1 MKHDFLKIDTTTKD
15 PLELAL
21 WNAYEYE
28 YDDRLASRLKWED
41 DGRNYTTAFNTSFTL
56 LLNNKGMIV
65 LRDMLRKVELY
76 CIRKN
81 AAVLQ
86 LMLCDL
92 LGDKFEALQL
102 EKGQQEELTLRA
114 QEVLENLFKDRYV
127 RIYDQLCTF
136 AITSHLYS
144 SGYEFYS
151 RDLATKLLNN
161 KPKTASDLIMML
173 AASGR
178 VNAQLLLL
186 QTPYDPIDPT
196 DSDDISLANIMSA
209 INYRLANYLVD
220 SATDKY
226 LFELESTALAE
237 SQASQPVLSLI
248 DQTTSPPHQV
258 PEIVAARPEP
268 PRLIPNVE
276 RATEE
281 TVALIP
287 TTIDERI
294 IQHES
299 TELSELRSKAE
310 LLEAQ
315 LKEVERQLAATTHDL
330 QLQQKAAR
338 HQKYLN
344 SILNQQLAQK
354 EALRADSSAFPIDVS
369 VTRNSTKRV
378 TCNSTKRQSA
388 DPIHDLLNQVVA
400 AKLTPAES
408 LTTIDKL
415 LTNHVAILPSAY
427 KSAKESE
434 NFRDRKGC
442 FKLLWR
448 LATDYRAA
456 LLTGSGDA
464 EARKV
469 FSYDEFAS
477 NDGEAEARSKSQLR
491 FEYKG
496 RILQFSKHLK
506 LGFKKS
512 NAETIR
518 IYFDYDALEQKI
530 IVAYCGPHL

>member
-1 MKHDFLKIDTTTKD
+1 MKHYFLKIDTTTKD

-28 YDDRLASRLKWED
+28 YDDRLASSYKWEG
-41 DGRNYTTAFNTSFTL
+41 DGRDYTTAFNTSFTL

-65 LRDMLRKVELY
+65 LRDMLRKVELF

-81 AAVLQ
+81 DSVTQ
-86 LMLCDL
+86 VMLCDL
-92 LGDKFEALQL
+92 LGDKIEALQL
-102 EKGQQEELTLRA
+102 DTGQQEELTLRA

-127 RIYDQLCTF
+127 RIYDQLCTL
-136 AITSHLYS
+136 AITSHLYFK
-144 SGYEFYS
+144 GYEFYS
-151 RDLATKLLNN
+151 RDLATKLLNHN
-161 KPKTASDLIMML
+161 DPKTASDLIMML

-220 SATDKY
+220 SATDNY
-226 LFELESTALAE
+226 LFELESTTLAE
-237 SQASQPVLSLI
+237 SQASQPVLSLL
-248 DQTTSPPHQV
+248 DQTTSPPHQL
-258 PEIVAARPEP
+258 PEIVAPRPEP
-268 PRLIPNVE
+268 PRLIPSVE

-281 TVALIP
+281 TIALIP
-287 TTIDERI
+287 TTIDEQI

-299 TELSELRSKAE
+299 TELSELRTKAE

-315 LKEVERQLAATTHDL
+315 LKEAERQLAATTDDL
-330 QLQQKAAR
+330 HLQQEAAR

-344 SILNQQLAQK
+344 SILNQKLAQK
-354 EALRADSSAFPIDVS
+354 EALRADSSAFPIDVT
-369 VTRNSTKRV
+369 VRRN
-378 TCNSTKRQSA
+378 CTKRQSA

-448 LATDYRAA
+448 LATDYRTA

-469 FSYDEFAS
+469 FSYNEFAS
-477 NDGEAEARSKSQLR
+477 NDGEAEDRSKTQLR
-491 FEYKG
+491 FEYNG
-496 RILQFSKHLK
+496 RIRQFSKHLK

>member
-28 YDDRLASRLKWED
+28 YDARLASRFKWED
-41 DGRNYTTAFNTSFTL
+41 DRRDYTTAFNTSFTL
-56 LLNNKGMIV
+56 LLNNKGMVV

-92 LGDKFEALQL
+92 LGDKFKELQL

-127 RIYDQLCTF
+127 RIYDQLCTL

-144 SGYEFYS
+144 SGYEFYT
-151 RDLATKLLNN
+151 RDLATKLLHRNS
-161 KPKTASDLIMML
+161 PKTASHLILML

-196 DSDDISLANIMSA
+196 DSDDKSHANIMSA
-209 INYRLANYLVD
+209 VNYRLANYLVD
-220 SATDKY
+220 SATDNY
-226 LFELESTALAE
+226 LSELQSTTLAE
-237 SQASQPVLSLI
+237 SQASQPVLSLV
-248 DQTTSPPHQV
+248 DQTTSPPHHQLR
-258 PEIVAARPEP
+258 EIVAPRPEP
-268 PRLIPNVE
+268 PRLIPSVE

-281 TVALIP
+281 TIALIP

-299 TELSELRSKAE
+299 TELSELRTKAE

-315 LKEVERQLAATTHDL
+315 LKEAERQLAATTHDL
-330 QLQQKAAR
+330 HLQQKAAR

-354 EALRADSSAFPIDVS
+354 ETLRADSSNFPIDVT
-369 VTRNSTKRV
+369 VR
-378 TCNSTKRQSA
+378 CDSTKRQSA

-448 LATDYRAA
+448 LATDYRTA

-469 FSYDEFAS
+469 FSYNEFAS
-477 NDGEAEARSKSQLR
+477 NDGEAEDRRKSQLR
-491 FEYKG
+491 FEYNG

-530 IVAYCGPHL
+530 IIAYCGPHL

>member
-1 MKHDFLKIDTTTKD
+1 MKHDFLKIDTTTND

-28 YDDRLASRLKWED
+28 YDDRLASRFKWED
-41 DGRNYTTAFNTSFTL
+41 DGRDYITAFNTSFTL
-56 LLNNKGMIV
+56 LLNNKGMVV
-65 LRDMLRKVELY
+65 LRDMLRKVELF

-81 AAVLQ
+81 AAVLK
-86 LMLCDL
+86 LMLSDL
-92 LGDKFEALQL
+92 LGDKFEELQL

-114 QEVLENLFKDRYV
+114 QEVLEHLFKDRYA
-127 RIYDQLCTF
+127 RIYDQLCTL

-151 RDLATKLLNN
+151 RDLATKLLNHN
-161 KPKTASDLIMML
+161 GPKTASHLIMML

-186 QTPYDPIDPT
+186 QIPYDPIDPN
-196 DSDDISLANIMSA
+196 DPDDASLANIMSA

-220 SATDKY
+220 SATDNY
-226 LFELESTALAE
+226 LFELQSTSLAE
-237 SQASQPVLSLI
+237 SQSSQPVLSLV
-248 DQTTSPPHQV
+248 DQTTCPPRQL
-258 PEIVAARPEP
+258 PEIVAARAEP
-268 PRLIPNVE
+268 PRLLPSVE
-276 RATEE
+276 RAAEQTI
-281 TVALIP
+281 ALIP
-287 TTIDERI
+287 PTIDERI

-299 TELSELRSKAE
+299 TELSELRTKAE
-310 LLEAQ
+310 LLEAK
-315 LKEVERQLAATTHDL
+315 LKEAERQLAATTHDL
-330 QLQQKAAR
+330 HLQQKAAR

-354 EALRADSSAFPIDVS
+354 EALRADSSAFPVDVT
-369 VTRNSTKRV
+369 VTR
-378 TCNSTKRQSA
+378 NSTKRQSA

-415 LTNHVAILPSAY
+415 LTNHVSILPSAY

-448 LATDYRAA
+448 LATDYRTA

-469 FSYDEFAS
+469 FSYNEFAS
-477 NDGEAEARSKSQLR
+477 NDGEAEDRRKSQQLR
-491 FEYKG
+491 FEYNG
-496 RILQFSKHLK
+496 RIIQFSKHLK

-530 IVAYCGPHL
+530 IIAYCGPHL

>member
-1 MKHDFLKIDTTTKD
+1 
-15 PLELAL
+15 
-21 WNAYEYE
+21 
-28 YDDRLASRLKWED
+28 
-41 DGRNYTTAFNTSFTL
+41 
-56 LLNNKGMIV
+56 
-65 LRDMLRKVELY
+65 
-76 CIRKN
+76 
-81 AAVLQ
+81 
-86 LMLCDL
+86 
-92 LGDKFEALQL
+92 
-102 EKGQQEELTLRA
+102 
-114 QEVLENLFKDRYV
+114 
-127 RIYDQLCTF
+127 
-136 AITSHLYS
+136 
-144 SGYEFYS
+144 
-151 RDLATKLLNN
+151 
-161 KPKTASDLIMML
+161 ML

-186 QTPYDPIDPT
+186 HTPYDPIDPT

-209 INYRLANYLVD
+209 INYRLATYLVD
-220 SATDKY
+220 SATDNY
-226 LFELESTALAE
+226 LFELESTTLAE
-237 SQASQPVLSLI
+237 SQASQPVLSLL
-248 DQTTSPPHQV
+248 DQTTSPPHQL
-258 PEIVAARPEP
+258 PEIVAPRPEP
-268 PRLIPNVE
+268 PRLIPSME

-281 TVALIP
+281 TIALEP
-287 TTIDERI
+287 TTIDEQI

-299 TELSELRSKAE
+299 TELSELRTKAE

-315 LKEVERQLAATTHDL
+315 LKEAERQLAATTDDL
-330 QLQQKAAR
+330 HLQQKAAR

-344 SILNQQLAQK
+344 SILNQKLAQK
-354 EALRADSSAFPIDVS
+354 EALRADSSAFPIDVT
-369 VTRNSTKRV
+369 VRR
-378 TCNSTKRQSA
+378 NSTKRQSA

-448 LATDYRAA
+448 LATDYRTA

-469 FSYDEFAS
+469 FSYNEFAS
-477 NDGEAEARSKSQLR
+477 NDGEAEDRSKTQLR
-491 FEYKG
+491 FEYNG
-496 RILQFSKHLK
+496 QIRQFSKHLK